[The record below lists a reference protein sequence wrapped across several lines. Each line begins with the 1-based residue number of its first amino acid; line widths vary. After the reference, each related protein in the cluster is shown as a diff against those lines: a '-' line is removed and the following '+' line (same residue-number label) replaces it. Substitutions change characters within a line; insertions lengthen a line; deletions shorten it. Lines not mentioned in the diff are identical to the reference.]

1 MNETETTKI
10 AKAVSKSSDK
20 KSKEIEK
27 DPEQWNRHL
36 SDILCKKVS
45 VSLTQEGFQSNIFD
59 DVTVQALLNM
69 FNET

>member
-1 MNETETTKI
+1 VNESETTKI

-20 KSKEIEK
+20 KSNEIEK

-45 VSLTQEGFQSNIFD
+45 VSLTKEGFQSNIY
-59 DVTVQALLNM
+59 
-69 FNET
+69 